1 MQTHPLKLRAYNIY
15 KILQFMLIEE
25 MSSIFFVR
33 NLTQNHS
40 LCPKEYRGK
49 KIRVKNSLN
58 FFACDIGG
66 GV

>member
-1 MQTHPLKLRAYNIY
+1 MFSFAFSSLRKL
-15 KILQFMLIEE
+15 
-25 MSSIFFVR
+25 
-33 NLTQNHS
+33 LTQNYS

-49 KIRVKNSLN
+49 KIKVKNSLN

>member
-1 MQTHPLKLRAYNIY
+1 MLAFIFSSLKN
-15 KILQFMLIEE
+15 
-25 MSSIFFVR
+25 V
-33 NLTQNHS
+33 LTQKHS

-66 GV
+66 GA

>member
-1 MQTHPLKLRAYNIY
+1 MFSFAFSSLRKL
-15 KILQFMLIEE
+15 
-25 MSSIFFVR
+25 
-33 NLTQNHS
+33 LTQKHS

-49 KIRVKNSLN
+49 KIRVKNRPY

>member
-1 MQTHPLKLRAYNIY
+1 MFSFA
-15 KILQFMLIEE
+15 FSSLIK
-25 MSSIFFVR
+25 F
-33 NLTQNHS
+33 LTQKHF

-49 KIRVKNSLN
+49 KFRVKDRPD